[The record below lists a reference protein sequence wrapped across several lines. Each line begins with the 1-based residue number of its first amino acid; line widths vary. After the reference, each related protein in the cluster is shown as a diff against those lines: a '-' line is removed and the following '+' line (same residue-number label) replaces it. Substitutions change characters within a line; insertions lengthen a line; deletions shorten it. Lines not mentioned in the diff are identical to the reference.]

1 MKHKKGNYNVGQYD
15 SPNKQS
21 SIVVSELPP
30 PPAYSELSSV
40 ILTGRSDRTEHDLLT
55 SCSDRTDTG
64 LLISGGSSKHGSNND
79 GVHQGIKMTS
89 LPLVHLGS
97 YQVTVF
103 TKNLTFFIYEF
114 LHRGNLCT
122 FSLAA
127 YSPVLIHLPECHL
140 TILHFFADS
149 YLHHPLIWNML

>member
-40 ILTGRSDRTEHDLLT
+40 ILTG
-55 SCSDRTDTG
+55 CSDRTDTG

-103 TKNLTFFIYEF
+103 TKNPTFFIYEF
-114 LHRGNLCT
+114 LYRGNLCT
-122 FSLAA
+122 FSIAV